1 MSVLNDIQ
9 QHLLISL
16 FLAQFYVSCK
26 GLGIK
31 MYFEYDEKLSDK
43 QISTSKRIYRYR
55 TEKLDI
61 RDSHIQAS
69 QMSSQQD
76 RTSFESLS

>member
-26 GLGIK
+26 VLGIK